1 MKTDFLKKG
10 LGLLM
15 VGVFCVIEAMA
26 GTGETVKKNWKVG
39 NFSSIEFNSVAQIFF
54 VQSDK
59 YSMTVEGKQ
68 EEVANLVAEV
78 KGGCLYIDNK
88 KRKSKI
94 SARNQ
99 KQGVKIYLS
108 APTLEEVRF
117 SGVGTFYCK
126 EPMKLGDVNFQ
137 VEGVGSLEVKDLTC
151 DDLTVSLSGVGSAE
165 LHVDCADLDASV
177 EGIGSVTLSGKADRA
192 HVERS
197 GIGSVNT
204 KHLKV
209 DL

>member
-1 MKTDFLKKG
+1 MKTNFLKKVMG
-10 LGLLM
+10 WLM
-15 VGVFCVIEAMA
+15 VSVFCVIEAMA

-59 YSMTVEGKQ
+59 CSMTVEGKQ
-68 EEVANLVAEV
+68 EEVDNLIAEV

-88 KRKSKI
+88 KRKSKV

-151 DDLTVSLSGVGSAE
+151 DDLTVSLSGVGNAE

-177 EGIGSVTLSGKADRA
+177 EGIGSVTL
-192 HVERS
+192 V
-197 GIGSVNT
+197 V
-204 KHLKV
+204 
-209 DL
+209 

>member
-10 LGLLM
+10 LGLVM
-15 VGVFCVIEAMA
+15 VSVFCVIEAMA

-59 YSMTVEGKQ
+59 CSMTVEGKQ

-78 KGGCLYIDNK
+78 KGGRLYIDNRK
-88 KRKSKI
+88 KSGKSV
-94 SARNQ
+94 RNQ

-126 EPMKLGDVNFQ
+126 EPLKLSDVDFK

-204 KHLKV
+204 KQLKV
-209 DL
+209 GL